1 MGKMSLWRR
10 AGAALSVLWRGME
23 PAAEPKDRP
32 GAFRE
37 AVGVSIDADEA
48 DWRPLTGDER
58 RDLSPLSKARMR
70 EIAYYLWRANP
81 LGNRTVELPLA
92 YLLAEGIKLVVEDE
106 AAQGWL
112 DAFWRDP
119 INKMGTN
126 LPKMMRELAMY
137 GEQCW
142 PTFVNEISG
151 AVRLGYL
158 DPGMIATVLRD
169 PDNGRQPIGV
179 VTRRDAKG
187 RVKKY
192 RVIVN
197 GIDDELF
204 SKRTREIRANDFRD
218 GECFY
223 FTVNDLQNGDGH
235 SDLLPL
241 SDWIDGYDQFLFGE
255 LERTLSSRAFVW
267 DVTLKGATPEEVNAR
282 AGKIT
287 PPKPAS
293 VRVHNDSE
301 IWDTVS
307 ADLKASDSTEIG
319 RLFRN
324 HVLGGGTIPEHW
336 YGGGSDVNRST
347 GDSMSEPTFKIFS
360 MRQQVI
366 KAILEEIGT
375 YVVRSRLLAESGKEP
390 DPADAA
396 YHVKAEFPEMVA
408 RDTTRYASALQ
419 QVVAA
424 AVGASDRGLITEELA
439 VRLIQSVASR
449 LGVDFD
455 AKAELEAARQE
466 AETKSERDLFA
477 DPPPPLG
484 KQAQASRAGA
494 GAAEQPEDNGQAG
507 A

>member
-1 MGKMSLWRR
+1 MAKMSLWRR
-10 AGAALSVLWRGME
+10 LGAAFTALAGGAEE
-23 PAAEPKDRP
+23 PAPAEKPAGFK
-32 GAFRE
+32 E
-37 AVGVSIDADEA
+37 ALGVTVDADE
-48 DWRPLTGDER
+48 DQWRPLTGDDR
-58 RDLSPLSKARMR
+58 RDLSPLSKTRMR

-81 LGNRTVELPLA
+81 LGNRTIELPLA
-92 YLLAEGIKLVVEDE
+92 YLLAEGIKLVVEE
-106 AAQGWL
+106 PKAQGWL

-126 LPKMMRELAMY
+126 LPKMMRELGMY

-142 PTFVNEISG
+142 PAFTNEVSG

-158 DPGMIATVLRD
+158 DPEKIAVVVRD

-179 VTRRDAKG
+179 VTKRDAKG

-197 GIDDELF
+197 GRDEELF
-204 SKRTREIRANDFRD
+204 TERTRQIRATDFPD

-255 LERTLSSRAFVW
+255 LERVLSSRAFVW
-267 DVTLKGATPEEVNAR
+267 DVTLKGATQDEVDAR
-282 AGKIT
+282 AKKIS
-287 PPKPAS
+287 PPKPGS
-293 VRVHNDSE
+293 VRVHNDAEEWNS
-301 IWDTVS
+301 VS
-307 ADLKASDSTEIG
+307 PDLKASDTTDIG

-324 HVLGGGTIPEHW
+324 HVLGGGSIPEHW
-336 YGGGSDVNRST
+336 YGGGGDVNRST

-360 MRQQVI
+360 MRQAVI

-375 YVVRSRLLAESGKEP
+375 FVVRQRLAAESGKEP
-390 DPADAA
+390 DPADAT

-408 RDTTRYASALQ
+408 RDTTRYAAALQ

-424 AVGASDRGLITEELA
+424 AVAACDRGLITEELA
-439 VRLIQSVASR
+439 VRMIQSVATR

-455 AKAELEAARQE
+455 AKAELEAAKKE
-466 AETKSERDLFA
+466 ASANSERDLFA
-477 DPPPPLG
+477 NPPPPLG
-484 KQAQASRAGA
+484 KKPQDGKAPPAP
-494 GAAEQPEDNGQAG
+494 AAPKDSGQAG

>member
-1 MGKMSLWRR
+1 MVKMSLWRR
-10 AGAALSVLWRGME
+10 FGAAFDALWNGQEE
-23 PAAEPKDRP
+23 PAPAATASAK
-32 GAFRE
+32 FRE
-37 AVGVSIDADEA
+37 AVGVSIDAD
-48 DWRPLTGDER
+48 DDQWRPLTGDER

-106 AAQGWL
+106 DAQGWL

-142 PTFVNEISG
+142 PAFVNEISG

-158 DPGMIATVLRD
+158 DPGMIAKVVRD

-179 VTRRDAKG
+179 VTKRDA
-187 RVKKY
+187 RNRIRKY

-197 GIDDELF
+197 GNDEELF
-204 SKRTREIRANDFRD
+204 SARTREIRANDFPD

-255 LERTLSSRAFVW
+255 LERVLSSRAFVW
-267 DVTLKGATPEEVNAR
+267 DVTLKGATQDDVNAR

-287 PPKPAS
+287 PPKPGS

-301 IWDTVS
+301 EWSSV
-307 ADLKASDSTEIG
+307 APDLKASDSTEIG

-324 HVLGGGTIPEHW
+324 HVLGGGSLPEHW
-336 YGGGSDVNRST
+336 YGGGGDVNRST

-375 YVVRSRLLAESGKEP
+375 YVVRHRLLAVAGKEP
-390 DPADAA
+390 DPADTA

-408 RDTTRYASALQ
+408 RDTTRYAAALQ

-424 AVGASDRGLITEELA
+424 VVGALDHGLVTEELA
-439 VRLIQSVASR
+439 VRLIQSVATR

-455 AKAELEAARQE
+455 AKTELEAARKE
-466 AETKSERDLFA
+466 AEAKSERDLFA
-477 DPPPPLG
+477 DPPQPLDPQQG
-484 KQAQASRAGA
+484 NPTRPVKDAARKSAGEA
-494 GAAEQPEDNGQAG
+494 GV
-507 A
+507 